1 MTQTK
6 TAGLRVT
13 CNGADCDEVIQ
24 NETKDVTSVHRSH
37 APEFK
42 GHRVLVANEQ
52 RDLCSGCFRAFNNA
66 LTLAL
71 DFVGGMPVDER
82 DPDQWENQ
90 PRIDPAE
97 IHRVKIS
104 FGFLEDIQA

>member
-1 MTQTK
+1 MTHMR

-13 CNGADCDEVIQ
+13 CNGKNCGEVIQ
-24 NETKDVTSVHRSH
+24 DETKDVTMVHRSH

-90 PRIDPAE
+90 LRIDPAE
-97 IHRVKIS
+97 IHRINIK
-104 FGFLEDIQA
+104 FGFESDL